1 MTKRNKSIGYILG
14 LILMS
19 SSLNGC
25 VALAL
30 APTAL
35 SLAAEGFSV
44 HSTGQTI
51 TENLKDAILSRKSD
65 DVKKGEVEVASLRH
79 PGFPPR
85 KPTPPQ
91 KKQEQL
97 NVTGPIGTIGFMPID
112 TLPDRF

>member
-1 MTKRNKSIGYILG
+1 MTKRYKSIGYILG

-19 SSLNGC
+19 STLNGC
-25 VALAL
+25 IALAL

-35 SLAAEGFSV
+35 SLAAEGLSV
-44 HSTGQTI
+44 HATGQTI
-51 TENLKDAILSRKSD
+51 TENLKEAILNSQKD
-65 DVKKGEVEVASLRH
+65 DEPKDELQVASLNY

-91 KKQEQL
+91 NKQDEL
-97 NVTGPIGTIGFMPID
+97 SITGPIGTIGFSPLD